1 MSFESILQQIL
12 DGAGDALGI
21 ALMGNDGIPIVHIVV
36 DAASETTLGD
46 DLGAAGAE
54 FGRILG
60 DVHKASDQL
69 GAGSTQEVMIRLDR
83 FTLLFR
89 EIADDVVLLLALGP
103 EGNVG
108 KSRYL
113 MRRHAPALRAEL

>member
-21 ALMGNDGIPIVHIVV
+21 ALMGNDGIPIVHIVA
-36 DAASETTLGD
+36 DAAAETALGD

-54 FGRILG
+54 FGRILC
-60 DVHKASDQL
+60 DVHKASDQH

-103 EGNVG
+103 DGNVG

-113 MRRHAPALRAEL
+113 MRRHERALRAEL